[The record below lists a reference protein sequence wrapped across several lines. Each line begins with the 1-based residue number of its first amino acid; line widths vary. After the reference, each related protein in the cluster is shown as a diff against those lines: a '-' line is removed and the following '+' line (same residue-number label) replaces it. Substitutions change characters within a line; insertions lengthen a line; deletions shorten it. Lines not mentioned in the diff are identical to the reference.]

1 MTKLKKIMCDEI
13 ESHARYALHKY
24 NAISE
29 ITIQHVVWQV
39 DQLDFDRLFNSK
51 KN

>member
-1 MTKLKKIMCDEI
+1 MQLYKNWLNENMTKLKKIMCDEI

-29 ITIQHVVWQV
+29 ITIQHVV
-39 DQLDFDRLFNSK
+39 
-51 KN
+51 